1 MNRAVI
7 ISGGNIRDDFALA
20 FLKRY
25 PGKLLIAADRGIGFC
40 RRNHVFP
47 THIVGDFDSG
57 SGEDLKWFQAR
68 EEIEVQVF
76 QPEKDFTDTQIALEL
91 ALKLGA
97 EEIRIL
103 GGTGTRIDHVL
114 ANIRILKICAD
125 RGIFCTLEDEHNR
138 IYLKENSFI
147 IPRAEQFG
155 TYISLF
161 ALGGPVTDLTL
172 EGFFYPLDRYRMEG
186 DDPLGVSNEITESV
200 GKVYFSSGTL
210 LVIES
215 KD

>member
-57 SGEDLKWFQAR
+57 LGEDLKWFQVR

-76 QPEKDFTDTQIALEL
+76 QPEKDFTDTQIALKL

-138 IYLKENSFI
+138 IYLKEKEF
-147 IPRAEQFG
+147 
-155 TYISLF
+155 
-161 ALGGPVTDLTL
+161 
-172 EGFFYPLDRYRMEG
+172 
-186 DDPLGVSNEITESV
+186 
-200 GKVYFSSGTL
+200 
-210 LVIES
+210 
-215 KD
+215 